1 MRGYASVAVML
12 FHLGNNIAEELS
24 RWMPQFIL
32 TGMSFG
38 YVGVPVFFVISG
50 FAMAASV
57 HQTAISRGFF
67 GNFVLRRSIR
77 LDPPYWVSIVLG
89 LVLLALKNYQLGGSQ
104 PMPSIGTLV
113 AHVFYVQSFF
123 GVPAKISGVYW
134 TLCQEV
140 QLYLAFILFIWIAQS
155 LTRKYVSLTAQL
167 TMWIMM
173 AVGVLSLLFDYQLV
187 PRPGVIDLEGQS
199 IDRIDAL
206 FFRYWHYFLIGVLA
220 EKFLRRAPWGVQYF
234 VFWMILEIAFR
245 LGCKFEDT
253 RLIAYTLTAIAT
265 GMFLFAAIKLDR
277 LDRWFTDPISQY
289 LGRISY
295 SLYLVHS
302 DLGWKVISLGKS
314 KLDPNKPLNAI
325 LIFTAAIAVAMVV
338 SHIIHWLV
346 EKPAMRLSNRF
357 KKEWPLWTSAEES

>member
-1 MRGYASVAVML
+1 
-12 FHLGNNIAEELS
+12 
-24 RWMPQFIL
+24 
-32 TGMSFG
+32 
-38 YVGVPVFFVISG
+38 
-50 FAMAASV
+50 
-57 HQTAISRGFF
+57 
-67 GNFVLRRSIR
+67 
-77 LDPPYWVSIVLG
+77 
-89 LVLLALKNYQLGGSQ
+89 
-104 PMPSIGTLV
+104 MPSIGTLV

-253 RLIAYTLTAIAT
+253 RLIAYTLTALPPAC
-265 GMFLFAAIKLDR
+265 
-277 LDRWFTDPISQY
+277 
-289 LGRISY
+289 SY
-295 SLYLVHS
+295 S
-302 DLGWKVISLGKS
+302 
-314 KLDPNKPLNAI
+314 PQLNLTGSIAGSRTR
-325 LIFTAAIAVAMVV
+325 FPSTWAGFRTASTWFIRT
-338 SHIIHWLV
+338 WDG
-346 EKPAMRLSNRF
+346 R
-357 KKEWPLWTSAEES
+357 